1 MKIRHRCNVT
11 GESFEGVVATVKG
24 SVEPAVLKT
33 LATYV
38 LKKPVED
45 VDDAE
50 ILAQVQ
56 KRCKS
61 LKNAFIPDVTTLFRK
76 QLKMDMT
83 VDDCDT
89 RVFKYFQAFTKIV
102 EDNGLQALIGS
113 GDVTSLG
120 YKDRMKARCSIL
132 VENIQPT
139 MLREQIERL
148 IKYERRDCKT
158 NDATLFD
165 LILKHARVQQ
175 RFHSQAGER
184 TTPQSRA
191 QAPQQQSKRMQK
203 SAKPSH
209 PAGVK
214 KVRTPPRNGCL
225 VCRGPHWLDECPT
238 ATSEQ
243 RADALAK
250 LRAAKN
256 ARQES
261 VQSKAVLA
269 TARPNMVRVNG
280 MVDIPYVP
288 YSGADRAMISRSVV
302 ASLAEF
308 SPDLKLSKLEAP
320 VAVYLAGGRRIECL
334 EKATVALELVTA
346 AGPVHMRDVVCLV
359 LDSDME
365 ELLLGNDVMKSL
377 GIDVERMIEQLTGA
391 SLLEEKDEF
400 PVGDELI
407 PANSG
412 EDGVLDQLVDEALAN
427 GMPGEHVDRLRS
439 LVHEHGDVFRERLG
453 DDPPALVEPL
463 KVTLTDDAVSFCCKP
478 RKYAPLQSAFLREYT
493 AELEKRG
500 FIRKNNAAKWACAA
514 VPVRKPGS
522 QTEFRI
528 TIDYRPVNK
537 VTVPI
542 AGAMPNLAVVSS
554 SVRGARCFAKFD
566 MIKGF
571 WQLPLDVDSQELMSF
586 MTEDTVYTPTRP
598 QGAVDSA
605 IHFQMQMQDA
615 MAPMLQRNAL
625 VWVDDVIIFA
635 PTVEE
640 FLQALKEFFI
650 ILRDRRLKLSAAKSS
665 LFQLEALWCGK
676 LISGSGVHH
685 DSERVDALSALP
697 VPSTVAELQ
706 YFVCASNWLH
716 DSLPDYARVVA
727 PLQER
732 LGMER
737 KRIGRRNKNALN
749 VAVTL
754 TEAEVTSYNEVKTL
768 IKASVQ
774 LVFPSPTSELVVMTD
789 ASLTGWSIV
798 VTEVQAWDDSLPVDK
813 QQHRMILCKGGTF
826 KDSQLNW
833 AIVEKEAFPIVKACT
848 DLEYLLQRERGF
860 KLFCDHA
867 NLIYIFAP
875 HVELKKHVRDRLQ
888 RWAMRLCGLRFTIEH
903 VAGETNAWA
912 DIISR

>member
-1 MKIRHRCNVT
+1 
-11 GESFEGVVATVKG
+11 
-24 SVEPAVLKT
+24 
-33 LATYV
+33 
-38 LKKPVED
+38 
-45 VDDAE
+45 
-50 ILAQVQ
+50 
-56 KRCKS
+56 
-61 LKNAFIPDVTTLFRK
+61 
-76 QLKMDMT
+76 
-83 VDDCDT
+83 
-89 RVFKYFQAFTKIV
+89 
-102 EDNGLQALIGS
+102 
-113 GDVTSLG
+113 
-120 YKDRMKARCSIL
+120 
-132 VENIQPT
+132 
-139 MLREQIERL
+139 
-148 IKYERRDCKT
+148 
-158 NDATLFD
+158 
-165 LILKHARVQQ
+165 
-175 RFHSQAGER
+175 
-184 TTPQSRA
+184 
-191 QAPQQQSKRMQK
+191 
-203 SAKPSH
+203 
-209 PAGVK
+209 
-214 KVRTPPRNGCL
+214 
-225 VCRGPHWLDECPT
+225 
-238 ATSEQ
+238 
-243 RADALAK
+243 
-250 LRAAKN
+250 
-256 ARQES
+256 
-261 VQSKAVLA
+261 
-269 TARPNMVRVNG
+269 
-280 MVDIPYVP
+280 
-288 YSGADRAMISRSVV
+288 
-302 ASLAEF
+302 
-308 SPDLKLSKLEAP
+308 AP
-320 VAVYLAGGRRIECL
+320 VAIYLADVRRIECL
-334 EKATVALELVTA
+334 EKATVVLELVTA
-346 AGPVHMRDVVCLV
+346 AGPVHMRDVECLV
-359 LDSDME
+359 LDSDVE
-365 ELLLGNDVMKSL
+365 ELLLGNDAMKSL
-377 GIDVERMIEQLTGA
+377 GIDVERMIEQLAGA

-453 DDPPALVEPL
+453 DDPPALVELL

-665 LFQLEALWCGK
+665 LFQLEVLWCGK
-676 LISGSGVHH
+676 LISGSGVRH
-685 DSERVDALSALP
+685 DPERVDALSALP

-737 KRIGRRNKNALN
+737 KRIGRRNRNALN

-754 TEAEVTSYNEVKTL
+754 TEAEITSYNEVKTL
-768 IKASVQ
+768 IKASVP

-875 HVELKKHVRDRLQ
+875 HVELKKHRYGCPEMMMSDQGSHFRNETLKILCGRLKIEQHFSPVYTPWPFLLPVIQANLNQTPDTVTPSLRSICGLTREAKGTTTNFDVGDYVLWSRVDERLAHNKLLTQWVGPFAVSEARPHYFMIRHLLTGSTYEVHGSRLRFYADSSLDVTEEILEFVSNQGMLLGVDGFSDHRYNADASRWELLVKWTGLKDIETSWEPLKSLKVEVPIKVRDYATTVEDEAFAEAVEQ
-888 RWAMRLCGLRFTIEH
+888 A
-903 VAGETNAWA
+903 
-912 DIISR
+912 

>member
-1 MKIRHRCNVT
+1 MGTRYGVDADGDVEMSTPQPASLIAWNREWEQYVMKIRHRCNVT

-33 LATYV
+33 LATM
-38 LKKPVED
+38 L
-45 VDDAE
+45 DDAE

-191 QAPQQQSKRMQK
+191 QAPQQQSKRTQK

-243 RADALAK
+243 RTDALAK

-288 YSGADRAMISRSVV
+288 DSGADRAMISRSVV

-463 KVTLTDDAVSFCCKP
+463 KVTLTDDVVPFCCKP

-542 AGAMPNLAVVSS
+542 AGAMPNLAV
-554 SVRGARCFAKFD
+554 
-566 MIKGF
+566 
-571 WQLPLDVDSQELMSF
+571 
-586 MTEDTVYTPTRP
+586 
-598 QGAVDSA
+598 GAVDSA

-665 LFQLEALWCGK
+665 LFQLEVLWCGK
-676 LISGSGVHH
+676 LISGSGVRH

-716 DSLPDYARVVA
+716 GSLPDYARVVA

-737 KRIGRRNKNALN
+737 KRIGRRNRNALN

-754 TEAEVTSYNEVKTL
+754 TEAEITSYNEVKTL
-768 IKASVQ
+768 IKASVP

-798 VTEVQAWDDSLPVDK
+798 VTEIQAWDDSLPVDK
-813 QQHRMILCKGGTF
+813 QQHRMVLCKGGTF